1 MAFNGRF
8 VLSIIQF
15 ASMQGLD
22 KSYLLALTE
31 MDETALCNE
40 NCKVGD
46 EVYDRLMEHIAD
58 ESGDRRFGLH
68 MGQHMSLS
76 AAGLIYQIVQS
87 SRTMREALHYC
98 AEFAMLGCSS
108 LPISIEDR
116 SDAVYVVFTPVEGWE
131 SRSNQS
137 LQYTLDGVMVFSL
150 REYHSLTM
158 YKDAPI
164 AVHFQREEADTDYLE
179 AIFGCPVLTG
189 QPHNAILLKA
199 EQVDQAV
206 ISGDYRLLQLLVNF
220 ANEKLEQNQGI
231 EKSFLQKVKN
241 CILNMVRPAFP
252 TIEQVAEQLNMSVR
266 SLQRKLK
273 AEGQTFQDLVESL
286 REDAA
291 KNYLRDEQLSIGEVG
306 FLLGYAEPSA
316 FVRAFKRWTGVAP
329 GTYRRVNSE
338 VSPY

>member
-15 ASMQGLD
+15 ASMQGTD
-22 KSYLLALTE
+22 KNDLLALAGK
-31 MDETALCNE
+31 DEAALCTE
-40 NCKVGD
+40 SCKVED
-46 EVYDRLMEHIAD
+46 EVYDRLMERIAS
-58 ESGDRRFGLH
+58 ESNNPDLGLQI
-68 MGQHMSLS
+68 GQHMSLS

-116 SDAVYVVFTPVEGWE
+116 PDAVYVIFTPTEGWE
-131 SRSNQS
+131 KRSNLS
-137 LQYTLDGVMVFSL
+137 LQHTLDGVMVFSL

-164 AVHFQREEADTDYLE
+164 AVHFKREENDTSYLE
-179 AIFGCPVLTG
+179 QVFGCPVLTG
-189 QPHNAILLKA
+189 QAHNAILLKP
-199 EQVDQAV
+199 EQVDQPV
-206 ISGDYRLLQLLVNF
+206 ISSDYKLLQLLVNF
-220 ANEKLEQNQGI
+220 ANEKLEQNKEVGN
-231 EKSFLQKVKN
+231 SFVREVKR
-241 CILNMVRPAFP
+241 CILNMVRPSFP
-252 TIEQVAEQLNMSVR
+252 TIEQVAAQFNMSVR

-273 AEGQTFQDLVESL
+273 AEGQTFQDLVETL
-286 REDAA
+286 RQDAA
-291 KNYLRDEQLSIGEVG
+291 KNYLRNEDLTIGEVG

-329 GTYRRVNSE
+329 GTYRRVNAE
-338 VSPY
+338 VER